1 MRPADTKT
9 DETSC
14 CCCALSEQQGT
25 PGAPGSVRTTHLISD
40 GGSTF
45 KFVCFFVLF
54 FVLKSSEPSS
64 PRCVRTKCLV
74 QTRSSVVQRVQ
85 QHHGRR
91 VLSLQLWK
99 QKVFNTSVPARLW
112 SLCVCSEV
120 RRFGCGTLEDLCP
133 LSITRNWSS
142 FFKYMFWKQKHPD
155 SPVYLFILTVET
167 GRKTETR
174 SRTEP

>member
-1 MRPADTKT
+1 MRVCGPLTQRQTRRAAAA
-9 DETSC
+9 
-14 CCCALSEQQGT
+14 ALSEQQGT

-54 FVLKSSEPSS
+54 FALKSSEPSS

-99 QKVFNTSVPARLW
+99 QKVFNTSVRRV
-112 SLCVCSEV
+112 SGVSVCV
-120 RRFGCGTLEDLCP
+120 RRFGCGTPEDLCP

>member
-1 MRPADTKT
+1 MCGPLTQRQTRRAAAA
-9 DETSC
+9 
-14 CCCALSEQQGT
+14 ALSEQQGT

-54 FVLKSSEPSS
+54 FALKSSEPSS

-112 SLCVCSEV
+112 SLCV
-120 RRFGCGTLEDLCP
+120 FGGSDAGHLKTCVLSVSPGTGLLFLNTCFG
-133 LSITRNWSS
+133 SRNIRIHRCT
-142 FFKYMFWKQKHPD
+142 F
-155 SPVYLFILTVET
+155 LF
-167 GRKTETR
+167 
-174 SRTEP
+174 